1 MLFRDFDRI
10 DLQIRRIFWPN
21 NLSQPPRSKIKQT
34 KNNLKTL
41 NLVPI
46 FVLGLLDDFLRKKIC
61 HFKMAAEE
69 KLGVPS
75 NEFFAAVKYHAV
87 GSLQDQVSLSFCD
100 MKSRKKVLQKYS
112 FCRKEAKT
120 QFEIRN
126 CSDLLPHCKLQY
138 I

>member
-10 DLQIRRIFWPN
+10 DLEFRHIFWPN

-87 GSLQDQVSLSFCD
+87 GSLQDQVSLNFSVFYALHTLC
-100 MKSRKKVLQKYS
+100 L
-112 FCRKEAKT
+112 
-120 QFEIRN
+120 
-126 CSDLLPHCKLQY
+126 DLLKRSSEIKIQNYERSELHS